1 LTEGN
6 AQLYAELGLVQVDV
20 KQVSLLDGLDEL
32 DFILVVVITILE

>member
-1 LTEGN
+1 MTEGN
-6 AQLYAELGLVQVDV
+6 DQLYAELGLVQVDV

>member
-6 AQLYAELGLVQVDV
+6 DQLYAELGLVQVDV
-20 KQVSLLDGLDEL
+20 KQVSLLDEL